1 MKIMCG
7 SHTSFAESDDL
18 IRFEEILYKKEMHL
32 LLLAHTAKRYRIAA
46 VNNDFWFLFG
56 KDVIFTIYSNA
67 GYPREIRSLS
77 KKTRSG
83 VHCSYII
90 LQCVHQLLI

>member
-56 KDVIFTIYSNA
+56 KDVIFTICIQM
-67 GYPREIRSLS
+67 PVIQEE
-77 KKTRSG
+77 
-83 VHCSYII
+83 
-90 LQCVHQLLI
+90 